1 MRAKASELLA
11 SEVVDVAGRR
21 LGPVRDVRLSREGF
35 RVVGLVVGEGPF
47 ARIAHGWGYAEG
59 RARGPALIAAT
70 CRSTIRRARWPG
82 RAGRL
87 PKSPAALR
95 NISADSKRRGTS
107 LTCTRKSCGSHT
119 LGCRC
124 PRRS

>member
-1 MRAKASELLA
+1 MRASELLA

-70 CRSTIRRARWPG
+70 CRSTIRRARFVSAESVRDWGPG
-82 RAGRL
+82 VIRL
-87 PKSPAALR
+87 DVDGADLPALAQELR
-95 NISADSKRRGTS
+95 R
-107 LTCTRKSCGSHT
+107 
-119 LGCRC
+119 
-124 PRRS
+124 